1 MPPLLSTLLPLCRF
15 LLVAPPPGP
24 RGDHLCL
31 PPVYKHLVLGA
42 CEDLSPSFFSVY
54 PVSACLRA
62 WCVWDWEELA
72 GRGWVDCSRELVVS
86 GARVWDV
93 EETLGVEG
101 VQMLGGGVLL
111 SA

>member
-1 MPPLLSTLLPLCRF
+1 M
-15 LLVAPPPGP
+15 
-24 RGDHLCL
+24 
-31 PPVYKHLVLGA
+31 
-42 CEDLSPSFFSVY
+42 
-54 PVSACLRA
+54 
-62 WCVWDWEELA
+62 WDWEELA